1 MVAAAQQVAKCNGQ
15 MISGPVSISLNC
27 QSLLLP
33 RAVLLTARLF
43 HHPLGAGIPDEIF
56 SGATYPFQ
64 MFHGCLLSRLLSALP
79 LLVVQAYQRC
89 TYMLKMCS
97 CTLTKCQFVLR
108 SVAGIIFK
116 SCNIPLSDSCYCCFL
131 TWLEDNLSA
140 NGVWRQKKG
149 NHPSKIIYYRSFY
162 YCYKLQKNYKFSC
175 THTTVTYCASIN
187 VSVAADQ
194 KHSVYTA

>member
-1 MVAAAQQVAKCNGQ
+1 
-15 MISGPVSISLNC
+15 MISGPVSISLNW

-64 MFHGCLLSRLLSALP
+64 MFHGCLLSRLLSGLP

-97 CTLTKCQFVLR
+97 CTLTKCQFILR

-149 NHPSKIIYYRSFY
+149 NHPSKIIYSSTTKVFTIVT
-162 YCYKLQKNYKFSC
+162 SC
-175 THTTVTYCASIN
+175 RKIIY
-187 VSVAADQ
+187 SVVPTQ
-194 KHSVYTA
+194 Q